1 MTDPKTAAR
10 AVATRLA
17 ESEISIKHIQ
27 ALDLVAA
34 GCGFQD
40 RSKLSDLAELPV
52 LKRVNA
58 RLLASAATVLA
69 RHDLTRRSTIV
80 EATTEVLVP
89 RMFDM
94 RTVRSGGE
102 RISQGFSNG
111 VIPFMKVQMDAI
123 ASFSQGANYREAYAH
138 FTPVSDEAVLKYVS
152 DRPGISVFL
161 NQMHAETQYVI
172 AATCDDQPGDPWTVF
187 WNDDDGWGAFDSAT
201 MYTDDSGDLPIVGMS
216 THSAVRW
223 MGVHDAA
230 FRAAVDAA
238 TAEMDRDDPDMG
250 FDPEVPGD
258 RMLDYDRIAAMI
270 ALSKI
275 FVRPMGPLEI
285 AVRDGAQRASLYV
298 ASLSEDPDTVGGR
311 AREWVD
317 DVESAFKDGLV
328 PDEDQLRGL
337 LVEGDDAIGGIRHW
351 LDANERLSA
360 WLNVS
365 AYPDAISNEIDAE
378 GSGVTSGIDMKPLD
392 RTMSAFKERFA
403 PLADRNAGLLATA
416 LLHAA
421 GQEHAPRRSADGF
434 MTICPAHDDRSPSL
448 VVSADENGAMIM
460 KCLAGCTPNDV
471 LKGVFAALK
480 DAGTFKDVTAAM
492 ASVEDAPGRPTIDE
506 RRGIAAQARLEAHA
520 FAEDVVVGEM
530 DGWEHTTPGDEWSR
544 TLYLE
549 SDAADVDDA
558 SEAVTYVVRF
568 APDMDKVVS
577 SYAITGNGN
586 LMGHSIDPDAAGTL
600 DLGDGLTIAMGA
612 VTGDLPLRLSPG
624 IDTILEA
631 MTRNVHFSKWTSDS
645 SGLSKDTATA
655 IASSAIAGLRAAKT
669 EEERERARASA
680 IAQNL
685 RVEEASE
692 QCWSEVREEAQAV
705 IDSIDAAFDQL
716 VCDGTMDEAPDYEK
730 DDLEGILMELA
741 FEKLEE
747 DDRSTWR
754 DALKG
759 RDVVELYLHLVP
771 KGNSVEETCTIGHPH
786 LLPENVIVDDEFRFV
801 LSRLGITAKA
811 WNMFARPKQSEP
823 YKGRFPAMRGE
834 PLVSPE
840 ELGVMIENGCTTNFL
855 VSLYCQVLL
864 TDVLDLDLSKPIAFE
879 KVRLAVM
886 DVMSG
891 TFHDRLLEGVIEMTD
906 GVDGLLTTSDCGPYA
921 SQTEEVV
928 ASAYFSRIG
937 TTEVVARGPAATNEL
952 DACLAVDGLRRSQPG
967 DRVAWRETD
976 GDNGSIV
983 LKADVSCQDAS
994 HTYGLRTMTA
1004 VFDDAKST
1012 RPEIEI
1018 GRRW

>member
-17 ESEISIKHIQ
+17 ESEISIKHVQ

-40 RSKLSDLAELPV
+40 RSKLKDLAELPV
-52 LKRVNA
+52 LKRVNR
-58 RLLASAATVLA
+58 RLLESVATVLA
-69 RHDLTRRSTIV
+69 RHDLTRRTTIV
-80 EATTEVLVP
+80 DATSQVLVP
-89 RMFDM
+89 TRMMDM
-94 RTVRSGGE
+94 RTVRSGGD
-102 RISQGFSNG
+102 RIGQGFSKG

-123 ASFSQGANYREAYAH
+123 ASVSQGGTYREGYAH
-138 FTPVSDEAVLKYVS
+138 FAPVSDEAVLKYVS

-161 NQMHAETQYVI
+161 NQVHAETQYVI
-172 AATCDDQPGDPWTVF
+172 AATSDDQPSDPWTVF
-187 WNDDDGWGAFDSAT
+187 WNENDGWVSFDSAT
-201 MYTDDSGDLPIVGMS
+201 VYPDDSGDLPTAGMPAG
-216 THSAVRW
+216 SAVRW
-223 MGVHDAA
+223 MGINDAA

-238 TAEMDRDDPDMG
+238 TLEMDNDDSDVS
-250 FDPEVPGD
+250 DDAPGE

-270 ALSKI
+270 AMSKV

-285 AVRDGAQRASLYV
+285 AVRDGAQRASLYT
-298 ASLSEDPDTVGGR
+298 ASLSDDPETAGGQV
-311 AREWVD
+311 REWVAE
-317 DVESAFKDGLV
+317 VEHAFRGGLA
-328 PDEDQLRGL
+328 PDEDALRDL
-337 LVEGDDAIGGIRHW
+337 LARGDDAVVGIQHW
-351 LDANERLSA
+351 LDADERLWA
-360 WLNVS
+360 WMKVAEFPEIL
-365 AYPDAISNEIDAE
+365 SNEIDAE
-378 GSGVTSGIDMKPLD
+378 GSGVTKGIDMKPLD
-392 RTMSAFKERFA
+392 RTVPGLEERFA
-403 PLADRNAGLLATA
+403 PLGDRNAGLLATA

-421 GQEHAPRRSADGF
+421 GQERAPRRSGGGF

-448 VVSADENGAMIM
+448 IVSADENGAMVM
-460 KCLAGCTPNDV
+460 KCLAGCAPADV
-471 LKGVFAALK
+471 LNGMFAKLK
-480 DAGTFKDVTAAM
+480 EAGTFKDVTAAM
-492 ASVEDAPGRPTIDE
+492 ASVDDAPKQTTLDE

-568 APDMDKVVS
+568 APDLDKVVS
-577 SYAITGNGN
+577 SYAITGNGS
-586 LMGHSIDPDAAGTL
+586 LVGHTIDPETAGTL

-624 IDTILEA
+624 IDAILEA

-680 IAQNL
+680 VAQNL

-747 DDRSTWR
+747 EDTSTWR
-754 DALKG
+754 DAVKG
-759 RDVVELYLHLVP
+759 RDVVELYLHIVP
-771 KGNSVEETCTIGHPH
+771 KGDSVEETCTIGHPH
-786 LLPENVIVDDEFRFV
+786 LLPENVIVDGQFRFV

-891 TFHDRLLEGVIEMTD
+891 TFHDRRLEGVIEMTD

-937 TTEVVARGPAATNEL
+937 TAEVVARGPAATNEL
-952 DACLAVDGLRRSQPG
+952 DACLAVEGLRRSQPG

-976 GDNGSIV
+976 AEDGSIV
-983 LKADVSCQDAS
+983 LKADVSCQDPS